1 MTTSLDIEIFLKKSG
16 LKNFDRTRLKGDAS
30 SRRYERVTSQ
40 NQNAILM
47 ITPQAENKNY
57 ETSSGKT
64 KNRESMG
71 YSSLARLAG
80 NKVEAF
86 LFIFPFVVTD
96 LRMVLL
102 QSTNSDC
109 KPYPPHLKAVL
120 VLVQEKIQVDS
131 GLNQKMKS

>member
-1 MTTSLDIEIFLKKSG
+1 MYV
-16 LKNFDRTRLKGDAS
+16 TRWNAS
-30 SRRYERVTSQ
+30 WLFFETEF
-40 NQNAILM
+40 
-47 ITPQAENKNY
+47 TPFCRFA
-57 ETSSGKT
+57 
-64 KNRESMG
+64 M
-71 YSSLARLAG
+71 G